1 MEEGL
6 ASGLTKEDEEEF
18 NAKKDAYEDMR
29 AKIRAR
35 ATEEGFEKS
44 VATKKAIEEATQR
57 AMAGTSSATADQ
69 MLDLSGFGDE
79 LNDGTDEL
87 TDEER
92 AEIDKIASMPIWEQI
107 KEELTNKR
115 FPTLLAVFQTAC
127 VMALIFAASATFIL
141 KGDAAIRDLYQGWGF
156 IPRPDEVYDFS
167 DLELPDGFLDQQS
180 LESNLSDVLDTATG
194 IVDDILPSSSP

>member
-1 MEEGL
+1 
-6 ASGLTKEDEEEF
+6 
-18 NAKKDAYEDMR
+18 
-29 AKIRAR
+29 
-35 ATEEGFEKS
+35 
-44 VATKKAIEEATQR
+44 
-57 AMAGTSSATADQ
+57 
-69 MLDLSGFGDE
+69 
-79 LNDGTDEL
+79 
-87 TDEER
+87 
-92 AEIDKIASMPIWEQI
+92 MPIWEQI
-107 KEELTNKR
+107 KEELTNTR

-156 IPRPDEVYDFS
+156 IPHPDDVYDFS